1 MFDHLEQIDPQD
13 SRVDALVA
21 LFDELRPPNPND
33 GQLARINILAL
44 CGYLQT
50 HPEQAWRLRCYIL
63 TLLKNRRHTSL
74 YTDIGIL
81 SNDGFF
87 TELLRRATYRFLP
100 PAFGDIYLSDALD
113 LVLHLKTDYRWIA
126 AVPAADLLAL
136 FDLLSAATG
145 AAQDVSRAGGEA
157 ILDGMLEAI
166 RTLSYRICAI
176 GLEPK
181 LIRIHP
187 DIEKHASPF
196 LMQNVETNHYLDD
209 YELALAD
216 PSLARPDSSHLDVM
230 LDQCSDIIA
239 KIRRNALQQGTSIA
253 LTYLLLVVDQSI
265 ARMRRLIYLVDIGPE
280 NGTASDRIAKLTPEL
295 RRTAAVDLAL
305 ELIKAHGNKYAVR
318 ELFTKN
324 IDLLARNVTEN
335 ASRTGDHYIAENKSE
350 SWQMFFASAG
360 AGVFVG
366 VMAMLKILYSYLRAA
381 PLVEAFLYSMNYS
394 VGFMLIHLCHFTVA
408 TKQPAMT
415 ASRIA
420 EGLHSSDGRHIDLP
434 SMVDLILKVLRTQL
448 IAVLGNVVTAMP
460 MAWLVAVL
468 YAQVTGHA
476 LVSVDK
482 ANHLL
487 HDLNPL
493 TSLALFHAMIA
504 GVCLFLSG
512 LISGYYD
519 NKALYSR
526 MGQRISQL
534 RSLRRMLGVARLER
548 LGQYI
553 EANLGA
559 LMGNFYFGILLG
571 SIGTLGDLLGLP
583 IDIRHITFSSANFST
598 ALVGLDYH
606 LSWQTVLISLFGILC
621 IGALN
626 LLVSFGLALWV
637 ALRSRHVRFE
647 QSLQL
652 LRMLRQRIFGRRQHR
667 SEV

>member
-1 MFDHLEQIDPQD
+1 MFERLEKIEPQD
-13 SRVDALVA
+13 CRVDALVA

-33 GQLARINILAL
+33 GQRARINILAL

-50 HPEQAWRLRCYIL
+50 QPEQAWRLRCYIL

-87 TELLRRATYRFLP
+87 TELLRRAAYRFLP
-100 PAFGDIYLSDALD
+100 PAFGDIHLSDALD
-113 LVLHLKTDYRWIA
+113 LVLHLKTDCRWIA
-126 AVPAADLLAL
+126 AVPADDWLTL
-136 FDLLSAATG
+136 FDLLSAARSST
-145 AAQDVSRAGGEA
+145 QPDVLITDGNVV
-157 ILDGMLEAI
+157 LDGMLEAI

-176 GLEPK
+176 GLEPR
-181 LIRIHP
+181 LIRMHP

-196 LMQNVETNHYLDD
+196 LVQNVEVNSYLEA
-209 YELALAD
+209 YRLALAD
-216 PSLARPDSSHLDVM
+216 PTLIRPDSSHLDVM
-230 LDQCSDIIA
+230 LDQCSEIIA
-239 KIRRNALQQGTSIA
+239 KIRRNALQLGTSIA

-265 ARMRRLIYLVDIGPE
+265 ARIRRLVYLVDIGPE
-280 NGTASDRIAKLTPEL
+280 HGTASDRIAKLTPEL
-295 RRTAAVDLAL
+295 RRHAAVDLAL
-305 ELIKAHGNKYAVR
+305 ELIKAHGNKYAVH
-318 ELFTKN
+318 ELFTKT

-335 ASRTGDHYIAENKSE
+335 ASRTGEHYIAENRLE
-350 SWQMFFASAG
+350 SWRMLYAAAG
-360 AGVFVG
+360 AGAVIG
-366 VMAMLKILYSYLRAA
+366 VMAMLKIMASYLRPA
-381 PLVEAFLYSMNYS
+381 PLVGAFLYSMNYS
-394 VGFMLIHLCHFTVA
+394 VGFMLIHVLHFTVA

-420 EGLHSSDGRHIDLP
+420 AGLHSTDGRHIDLV

-448 IAVLGNVVTAMP
+448 IAVLGNVAIAMP
-460 MAWLVAVL
+460 MAGLVAVL
-468 YAQVTGHA
+468 YAQFSGHA

-487 HDLNPL
+487 HDLNPF

-526 MGQRISQL
+526 MGQRINQL
-534 RSLRRMLGVARLER
+534 RSLRRLLGAARLER

-559 LMGNFYFGILLG
+559 LMGNLYFGVLLG
-571 SIGTLGDLLGLP
+571 SIGTLGDMLGLP
-583 IDIRHITFSSANFST
+583 IDIRHIAFSSANFAT
-598 ALVGLDYH
+598 AVVGLDYQ
-606 LSWQTVLISLFGILC
+606 LSWQTVVISLFGILC
-621 IGALN
+621 IGSLN
-626 LLVSFGLALWV
+626 LVVSFGLALWV
-637 ALRSRHVRFE
+637 ALRSRHIRFR

-652 LRMLRQRIFGRRQHR
+652 LGMLRKRIFRRGN
-667 SEV
+667 